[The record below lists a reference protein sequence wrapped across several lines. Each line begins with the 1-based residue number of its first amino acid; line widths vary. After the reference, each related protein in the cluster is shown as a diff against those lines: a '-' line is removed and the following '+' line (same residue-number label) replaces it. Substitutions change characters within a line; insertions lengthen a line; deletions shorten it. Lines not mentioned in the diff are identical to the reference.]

1 MATMA
6 GLAPDVNVRPEPAQG
21 KGAAAIP
28 AGPLL
33 TADGVP
39 LSTKLARTTR
49 RARIKAFLL
58 VAPLLVFVVIFF
70 VMPIVQMLRLSAG
83 DNMVASEMP
92 RTAAILRNWDQKAL
106 PGEDAFAAIVADLK
120 EMRERQATGKVGAKI
135 NYVYSGARS
144 LFVSAGRSAGSMEA
158 PFKQALIE
166 KDPQWGDPTLWVM
179 IKTMAQPYTSINY
192 LNAVDRT
199 LGPTGSAVPVPE
211 DQRIHVTIF
220 LRTLWLSFVV
230 TAMCML
236 LGYPVAYLLAH
247 LPLRI
252 SNLLMICVLLP
263 FWTAL
268 LVRITAWIA
277 LLQNDGVV
285 LSTAVAL
292 GVISPDNR
300 PQLVYNLTGT
310 LVAMVHVLLPSMI
323 LPLYS
328 VMKTIPPS
336 YVRAARSLG
345 ATSFTAFRRVYFPQ
359 TLPGIAAG
367 GLLVFILSVGYYI
380 TPALLGGQSGVLISN
395 FIELH
400 VSKTLNWG
408 LAAALAG
415 LLLAAILV
423 LYWVFNKIVGIDR
436 LKMG

>member
-1 MATMA
+1 LVLMTTLA
-6 GLAPDVNVRPEPAQG
+6 GLAPREAT
-21 KGAAAIP
+21 KSIA
-28 AGPLL
+28 PLL
-33 TADGVP
+33 AADGMP
-39 LSTKLARTTR
+39 LDKKLALVTR
-49 RARIKAFLL
+49 RARMKAFLL
-58 VAPLLVFVVIFF
+58 VAPLLLFVLVFF
-70 VMPIVQMLRLSAG
+70 VAPIMMMLRLSTG
-83 DNMVASEMP
+83 DIVVATELP
-92 RTAAILRNWDQKAL
+92 RTTIALRGWDQQAL
-106 PGEDAFAAIVADLK
+106 PGEDVYAAVVGDLK
-120 EMRERQATGKVGAKI
+120 DARERQATGKIGAQI

-144 LFVSAGRSAGSMEA
+144 LFVSAGRSAGNLAA
-158 PFKQALIE
+158 PFKQALIDQ
-166 KDPQWGDPTLWVM
+166 DPKWGDPTLWVM
-179 IKTMAQPYTSINY
+179 IKTTSQRATSINY

-199 LGPTGSAVPVPE
+199 LGPTGSITTVPE

-220 LRTLWLSFVV
+220 IRTLWLSFVV
-230 TAMCML
+230 TTLCML
-236 LGYPVAYLLAH
+236 FGYPVAYLLAH
-247 LPLRI
+247 LPLRT

-292 GVISPDNR
+292 GLVDPANR
-300 PQLVYNLTGT
+300 PQLVYNLVGT
-310 LVAMVHVLLPSMI
+310 LVAMVHVLMPSMI

-328 VMKTIPPS
+328 VMKTIPPT

-345 ATSFTAFRRVYFPQ
+345 ATSFTAFWRVYFPQ

-367 GLLVFILSVGYYI
+367 GLLVFILAVGYYI

-415 LLLAAILV
+415 LLLVAILI

>member
-1 MATMA
+1 MTTMA
-6 GLAPDVNVRPEPAQG
+6 GLAPDGRPTAPETRVAG
-21 KGAAAIP
+21 GTAVP
-28 AGPLL
+28 AGPILA
-33 TADGVP
+33 ADGMP
-39 LSTKLARTTR
+39 LDKKLAQVTR
-49 RARIKAFLL
+49 RARIRAFLL
-58 VAPLLVFVVIFF
+58 VVPLLVFVLIFF
-70 VMPIVQMLRLSAG
+70 VAPIVTILRLSTG
-83 DNMVASEMP
+83 DTVIATELPRSGVA
-92 RTAAILRNWDQKAL
+92 LRAWDQTAL
-106 PGEDAFAAIVADLK
+106 PDEAVYAAMVADLK
-120 EMRERQATGKVGAKI
+120 DARERQATGKIGAQI

-144 LFVSAGRSAGSMEA
+144 LFVSAGRSAGSLEA
-158 PFKQALIE
+158 PFKQALID

-179 IKTMAQPYTSINY
+179 IKTTTQAYTSINY
-192 LNAVDRT
+192 LNALDRT
-199 LGPTGSAVPVPE
+199 LGPTGEITRVPE

-220 LRTLWLSFVV
+220 IRTLWLSFVV
-230 TAMCML
+230 TALCML
-236 LGYPVAYLLAH
+236 FGYPVAYLLAH

-277 LLQNDGVV
+277 LLQNDGVI
-285 LSTAVAL
+285 LSAAVAL
-292 GVISPDNR
+292 GMVDPANR
-300 PQLVYNLTGT
+300 PQLVYNLIGT
-310 LVAMVHVLLPSMI
+310 LVAMVHVLMPSMI

-328 VMKTIPPS
+328 VMKTIPPT

-345 ATSFTAFRRVYFPQ
+345 ATSFTAFWRVYFPQ

-415 LLLAAILV
+415 LLLVAILI
-423 LYWVFNKIVGIDR
+423 LYWLFNKIVGIDR

>member
-1 MATMA
+1 MTTMA
-6 GLAPDVNVRPEPAQG
+6 SLAPDQAPRGMQAM
-21 KGAAAIP
+21 AAAVKS
-28 AGPLL
+28 APLL
-33 TADGVP
+33 AADGMP
-39 LSTKLARTTR
+39 LDKKLALATR

-58 VAPLLVFVVIFF
+58 VAPLLVFVLIFF
-70 VMPIVQMLRLSAG
+70 VTPILQMIRLSTG
-83 DNMVASEMP
+83 DTLIATEMP
-92 RTAAILRNWDQKAL
+92 RTAAALRHWDQKAL
-106 PGEDAFAAIVADLK
+106 PGEEAFAALVADLK
-120 EMRERQATGKVGAKI
+120 DARERQATGKVGAKI

-144 LFVSAGRSAGSMEA
+144 LFVSAGRSAGDMSA
-158 PFKQALIE
+158 PFKQALID
-166 KDPQWGDPTLWVM
+166 KDPQWGDQTLWVM
-179 IKTMAQPYTSINY
+179 LKNSAQPYTAINY
-192 LNAVDRT
+192 LNALDRT
-199 LGPTGSAVPVPE
+199 LGPTGAVVQVPE
-211 DQRIHVTIF
+211 EQRIHITIF
-220 LRTLWLSFVV
+220 FRTLWLSFIV
-230 TAMCML
+230 TALCML
-236 LGYPVAYLLAH
+236 FGYPVAYLLSQ

-292 GVISPDNR
+292 GLVDPNNR

-310 LVAMVHVLLPSMI
+310 LVAMVHVLMPSMI

-328 VMKTIPPS
+328 VMKTIPPT
-336 YVRAARSLG
+336 YMRAARSLG

-395 FIELH
+395 FIEIH

-415 LLLAAILV
+415 LLLLAILV
-423 LYWVFNKIVGIDR
+423 LYWIFNKIVGIDR

>member
-1 MATMA
+1 MTMVAEFAATA
-6 GLAPDVNVRPEPAQG
+6 KAPAPTGPILA
-21 KGAAAIP
+21 
-28 AGPLL
+28 
-33 TADGVP
+33 ADGVP
-39 LSTKLARTTR
+39 LDKKLAQVTR
-49 RARIKAFLL
+49 RARINAFLL
-58 VAPLLVFVVIFF
+58 VAPLLAFLLVFF
-70 VMPIVQMLRLSAG
+70 VAPIFLMLRLSTG
-83 DNMVASEMP
+83 DTVVSTELP
-92 RTAAILRNWDQKAL
+92 RTAAALRSWDQKAL
-106 PGEDAFAAIVADLK
+106 PDEPVYAALVADLK
-120 EMRERQATGKVGAKI
+120 DARERQATGKIGAQI

-144 LFVSAGRSAGSMEA
+144 LFVSAGRSAGSIDA
-158 PFKQALIE
+158 PYKQALID
-166 KDPQWGDPTLWVM
+166 KDPLWGDPTLWVM
-179 IKTMAQPYTSINY
+179 IKTTSQTTSPINY

-199 LGPTGSAVPVPE
+199 LGPTGAVAQVPE

-220 LRTLWLSFVV
+220 IRTLWLSFIV
-230 TAMCML
+230 TLLCMAF
-236 LGYPVAYLLAH
+236 GYPVAYLLSH
-247 LPLRI
+247 LPLRT

-285 LSTAVAL
+285 LSTAVAP
-292 GVISPDNR
+292 GIVDPANR
-300 PQLVYNLTGT
+300 PQLVYNLIGT
-310 LVAMVHVLLPSMI
+310 LVAMVHVLMPSMI

-328 VMKTIPPS
+328 VMKTIPPT

-345 ATSFTAFRRVYFPQ
+345 ATSFTAFWRVYFPQ

-415 LLLAAILV
+415 LLLVAILI
-423 LYWVFNKIVGIDR
+423 LYWLFNKIVGIDR

>member
-1 MATMA
+1 MTTMA
-6 GLAPDVNVRPEPAQG
+6 GLAPDPTGRTGRPTSSRG
-21 KGAAAIP
+21 SAAL
-28 AGPLL
+28 GPILA
-33 TADGVP
+33 ADGMP
-39 LSTKLARTTR
+39 LDKKLAIVTR

-58 VAPLLVFVVIFF
+58 VAPLLLFVLIFF
-70 VMPIVQMLRLSAG
+70 VAPIVMMLRLSTG
-83 DNMVASEMP
+83 DTVVATELP
-92 RTAAILRNWDQKAL
+92 RTTEALKSWDQREL
-106 PGEDAFAAIVADLK
+106 PSEETFAALVTDLK
-120 EMRERQATGKVGAKI
+120 DARERQATGKIGAQI

-158 PFKQALIE
+158 PFKKTLIE
-166 KDPQWGDPTLWVM
+166 KDAQWGDPILWVM
-179 IKTMAQPYTSINY
+179 IKTTSEPYSSINY
-192 LNAVDRT
+192 LNAMDRT
-199 LGPTGSAVPVPE
+199 LGATGNVEQVPA
-211 DQRIHVTIF
+211 DQRIHITIF
-220 LRTLWLSFVV
+220 VRTLWLSFVV
-230 TAMCML
+230 TVLCLL

-247 LPLRI
+247 LPLRV

-285 LSTAVAL
+285 LSAAVAL
-292 GVISPDNR
+292 GLVDPTNR
-300 PQLVYNLTGT
+300 PQLIYNLIGT
-310 LVAMVHVLLPSMI
+310 LVAMVHVLMPSMI

-328 VMKTIPPS
+328 VMKTIPPT

-345 ATSFTAFRRVYFPQ
+345 ATSFTAFWRVYFPQ

-408 LAAALAG
+408 LASALAG

>member
-1 MATMA
+1 MTTMA
-6 GLAPDVNVRPEPAQG
+6 GLAPDAKPTTRFPQL
-21 KGAAAIP
+21 GAAAP
-28 AGPLL
+28 TGPLL
-33 TADGVP
+33 AADGMP
-39 LSTKLARTTR
+39 LDKKLAQVTR
-49 RARIKAFLL
+49 RARIKAFML
-58 VAPLLVFVVIFF
+58 VAPLLLFVLIFF
-70 VMPIVQMLRLSAG
+70 VTPILQMVRLSTG
-83 DNMVASEMP
+83 DDMIATEMP
-92 RTAAILRNWDQKAL
+92 RTTAALKSWDQKAL
-106 PGEDAFAAIVADLK
+106 PDEATYAALMADLK
-120 EMRERQATGKVGAKI
+120 DARERQATGKVGAKL

-158 PFKQALIE
+158 PFKPQLIE
-166 KDPQWGDPTLWVM
+166 KDPLWGDPTLWVM
-179 IKTMAQPYTSINY
+179 LKNASQPSTSINY
-192 LNAVDRT
+192 LNALDRT
-199 LGPTGSAVPVPE
+199 LGPTGNVIQVPE
-211 DQRIHVTIF
+211 DQRIHITIF
-220 LRTLWLSFVV
+220 MRTLWLSFVV
-230 TAMCML
+230 TALCML
-236 LGYPVAYLLAH
+236 FGYPVAYLLAH
-247 LPLRI
+247 LPLKT

-285 LSTAVAL
+285 LSAAVAL
-292 GVISPDNR
+292 GLVDPANR
-300 PQLVYNLTGT
+300 PQLVYNLIGT
-310 LVAMVHVLLPSMI
+310 LVAMVHVLMPSMI

-328 VMKTIPPS
+328 VMKTIPPT

-345 ATSFTAFRRVYFPQ
+345 ATSFTAFWRVYFPQ

-415 LLLAAILV
+415 LLLTAILV

>member
-1 MATMA
+1 LVLMTTLA
-6 GLAPDVNVRPEPAQG
+6 GLAPREAT
-21 KGAAAIP
+21 KSIA
-28 AGPLL
+28 PLL
-33 TADGVP
+33 AADGMP
-39 LSTKLARTTR
+39 LDKKLALVTR
-49 RARIKAFLL
+49 RARMKALLL
-58 VAPLLVFVVIFF
+58 VAPLLLFVLVFF
-70 VMPIVQMLRLSAG
+70 VAPIIMMLRLSTG
-83 DNMVASEMP
+83 DIVVATELP
-92 RTAAILRNWDQKAL
+92 RTTIALRGWDQQAL
-106 PGEDAFAAIVADLK
+106 PGEDVYAAVVGDLK
-120 EMRERQATGKVGAKI
+120 DARERQATGKIGAQI

-144 LFVSAGRSAGSMEA
+144 LFVSAGRSAGNLAA
-158 PFKQALIE
+158 PFKQALIDQ
-166 KDPQWGDPTLWVM
+166 DPKWGDPTLWVM
-179 IKTMAQPYTSINY
+179 IKTTSQRATSINY

-199 LGPTGSAVPVPE
+199 LGPTGSITTVPE

-220 LRTLWLSFVV
+220 IRTLWLSFVV
-230 TAMCML
+230 TTLCML
-236 LGYPVAYLLAH
+236 FGYPVAYLLAH
-247 LPLRI
+247 LPLRT

-292 GVISPDNR
+292 GLVDPANR
-300 PQLVYNLTGT
+300 PQLVYNLVGT
-310 LVAMVHVLLPSMI
+310 LVAMVHVLMPSMI

-328 VMKTIPPS
+328 VMKTIPPT

-345 ATSFTAFRRVYFPQ
+345 ATSFTAFWRVYFPQ

-367 GLLVFILSVGYYI
+367 GLLVFILAVGYYI

-415 LLLAAILV
+415 LLLVAILI

>member
-1 MATMA
+1 MTTMA
-6 GLAPDVNVRPEPAQG
+6 GLAPD
-21 KGAAAIP
+21 P
-28 AGPLL
+28 AGRIGQTINSGGSAL
-33 TADGVP
+33 TGPILAADGMR
-39 LSTKLARTTR
+39 LDKKLAIVTR

-58 VAPLLVFVVIFF
+58 VAPLLLFVLVFF
-70 VMPIVQMLRLSAG
+70 VAPIVMMLRLSTG
-83 DNMVASEMP
+83 DTVVATELP
-92 RTAAILRNWDQKAL
+92 RTTDALKSWDQQDL
-106 PGEDAFAAIVADLK
+106 PNEATFAALVADLK
-120 EMRERQATGKVGAKI
+120 DARERQATGKIGAQI

-144 LFVSAGRSAGSMEA
+144 LFVAAGRSAGSMEA
-158 PFKQALIE
+158 PFKKTLIE

-179 IKTMAQPYTSINY
+179 IKSTSKPYSSINY
-192 LNAVDRT
+192 LNAMDRT
-199 LGPTGSAVPVPE
+199 LGPTGNIEQVPA
-211 DQRIHVTIF
+211 DQRIHMTIF
-220 LRTLWLSFVV
+220 VRTLWLSFVV
-230 TAMCML
+230 TVLCLL

-285 LSTAVAL
+285 LSAAVAL
-292 GVISPDNR
+292 GLVDPANR
-300 PQLVYNLTGT
+300 PQLIYNLIGT
-310 LVAMVHVLLPSMI
+310 LVAMVHVLMPSMI

-328 VMKTIPPS
+328 VMKTIPPT

-345 ATSFTAFRRVYFPQ
+345 ATSFTAFWRVYFPQ

-408 LAAALAG
+408 LASALAG

>member
-1 MATMA
+1 MTTMA
-6 GLAPDVNVRPEPAQG
+6 GLAPD
-21 KGAAAIP
+21 P
-28 AGPLL
+28 AGRLEGTLSSAGIIAAGPILA
-33 TADGVP
+33 ADGMP
-39 LSTKLARTTR
+39 LDKKLAIVTR

-58 VAPLLVFVVIFF
+58 VAPLLLFVLVFF
-70 VMPIVQMLRLSAG
+70 VAPIVMMLRLSTG
-83 DNMVASEMP
+83 DTVVAAELP
-92 RTAAILRNWDQKAL
+92 RTAEALKSWDQQDL
-106 PGEDAFAAIVADLK
+106 PDEETFAALVTDLK
-120 EMRERQATGKVGAKI
+120 DARERQATGKIGAQI

-144 LFVSAGRSAGSMEA
+144 LFVSAGRSAASMEA
-158 PFKQALIE
+158 PFKKTLID

-179 IKTMAQPYTSINY
+179 IKTTSKPYSSINY
-192 LNAVDRT
+192 LNAMDRT
-199 LGPTGSAVPVPE
+199 LGPTGNIEQVPA
-211 DQRIHVTIF
+211 DQRIHITIF
-220 LRTLWLSFVV
+220 VRTLWLSFVV
-230 TAMCML
+230 TVLCLL

-247 LPLRI
+247 LPLRT

-285 LSTAVAL
+285 LSAAVAL
-292 GVISPDNR
+292 GLVDPANR
-300 PQLVYNLTGT
+300 PQLIYNLIGT
-310 LVAMVHVLLPSMI
+310 LVAMVHVLMPSMI

-328 VMKTIPPS
+328 VMKTIPPT

-345 ATSFTAFRRVYFPQ
+345 ATSFTAFWRIYFPQ

-408 LAAALAG
+408 LASALAG

>member
-1 MATMA
+1 MTTMA
-6 GLAPDVNVRPEPAQG
+6 GLAPDPTGRTERPVSSVGSVAP
-21 KGAAAIP
+21 
-28 AGPLL
+28 GPILA
-33 TADGVP
+33 ADGMP
-39 LSTKLARTTR
+39 LDKKLAIVTR

-58 VAPLLVFVVIFF
+58 VAPLLLFVLVFF
-70 VMPIVQMLRLSAG
+70 VAPIVMMLRLSTG
-83 DNMVASEMP
+83 DTVVATELP
-92 RTAAILRNWDQKAL
+92 RTTEALKSWDQREL
-106 PGEDAFAAIVADLK
+106 PSEEAFAALVADLK
-120 EMRERQATGKVGAKI
+120 DARERQATGKIGAQI

-158 PFKQALIE
+158 PFKKTLIE
-166 KDPQWGDPTLWVM
+166 KDAQWGDPTLWVM
-179 IKTMAQPYTSINY
+179 IKTTSKPYSSINY
-192 LNAVDRT
+192 LNAMDRT
-199 LGPTGSAVPVPE
+199 LGATGNVEQVPA
-211 DQRIHVTIF
+211 DQRIHITIF
-220 LRTLWLSFVV
+220 VRTLWLSFVV
-230 TAMCML
+230 TVLCLL

-247 LPLRI
+247 LPLRV

-285 LSTAVAL
+285 LSAAVAL
-292 GVISPDNR
+292 GLVDPANR
-300 PQLVYNLTGT
+300 PQLIYNLIGT
-310 LVAMVHVLLPSMI
+310 LVAMVHVLMPSMI

-328 VMKTIPPS
+328 VMKTIPPT

-345 ATSFTAFRRVYFPQ
+345 ATSFTAFWRVYFPQ

-408 LAAALAG
+408 LASALAG

>member
-1 MATMA
+1 MTTLA
-6 GLAPDVNVRPEPAQG
+6 GLAPDSTRNDLKSTP
-21 KGAAAIP
+21 GAIA
-28 AGPLL
+28 AGPILA
-33 TADGVP
+33 ADGMP
-39 LSTKLARTTR
+39 LDKKLAIVTR

-58 VAPLLVFVVIFF
+58 VAPLLLFVLIFF
-70 VMPIVQMLRLSAG
+70 VAPIVMMLRLSTG
-83 DNMVASEMP
+83 DTVVATELP
-92 RTAAILRNWDQKAL
+92 RTAVALKSWDQKDL
-106 PGEDAFAAIVADLK
+106 PSEETFAALVADLK
-120 EMRERQATGKVGAKI
+120 DARERQATGKIGAQI

-144 LFVSAGRSAGSMEA
+144 LFVSAGRSADSMEA
-158 PFKQALIE
+158 PFKKTLID
-166 KDPQWGDPTLWVM
+166 KDPQWGNPTLWVM
-179 IKTMAQPYTSINY
+179 IKTTSKPFTSINY
-192 LNAVDRT
+192 LNAADRT
-199 LGPTGSAVPVPE
+199 LGATGNIEQVPA
-211 DQRIHVTIF
+211 DQRIYMTIF
-220 LRTLWLSFVV
+220 VRTLWLSFVV
-230 TAMCML
+230 TALCLL

-285 LSTAVAL
+285 LSATVAL
-292 GVISPDNR
+292 GLVDPANR
-300 PQLVYNLTGT
+300 PQLIYNLIGT
-310 LVAMVHVLLPSMI
+310 LVAMVHVLMPSMI

-328 VMKTIPPS
+328 VMKTIPPT

-345 ATSFTAFRRVYFPQ
+345 ATSFTAFWRVYFPQ

-367 GLLVFILSVGYYI
+367 GLLVFILAVGYYI

-408 LAAALAG
+408 LASALAG

>member
-1 MATMA
+1 MTTLA
-6 GLAPDVNVRPEPAQG
+6 GLAPDSTRPLQP
-21 KGAAAIP
+21 
-28 AGPLL
+28 GPILA
-33 TADGVP
+33 ADGVP
-39 LSTKLARTTR
+39 LDKKLAQVTRQART
-49 RARIKAFLL
+49 KAFLL
-58 VAPLLVFVVIFF
+58 VAPLLVFVLIFF
-70 VMPIVQMLRLSAG
+70 VAPIMQMLRLSTG
-83 DNMVASEMP
+83 DVMIATELP
-92 RTAAILRNWDQKAL
+92 LTTAALKSWDQKEL
-106 PGEDAFAAIVADLK
+106 PGEEVYAALVADLK
-120 EMRERQATGKVGAKI
+120 LARERQATGKIGAQI

-144 LFVSAGRSAGSMEA
+144 LFVSAGRSADSMAA
-158 PFKQALIE
+158 PFKKTLID

-179 IKTMAQPYTSINY
+179 IKTTSQPYTSINY
-192 LNAVDRT
+192 LNAADRT
-199 LGPTGSAVPVPE
+199 LGPTGNIEQVPA

-220 LRTLWLSFVV
+220 VRTLWLSFVV
-230 TAMCML
+230 TALCL
-236 LGYPVAYLLAH
+236 LFGYPVAYLLAH
-247 LPLRI
+247 LPMRT

-285 LSTAVAL
+285 LSAAVGL
-292 GVISPDNR
+292 GLVDPANR
-300 PQLVYNLTGT
+300 PQLVYNLIGT
-310 LVAMVHVLLPSMI
+310 LVAMVHVLMPSMI

-328 VMKTIPPS
+328 VMKTIPPT

-345 ATSFTAFRRVYFPQ
+345 ATSFTAFWRVYFPQ

-367 GLLVFILSVGYYI
+367 GLLVFILAVGYYI

-408 LAAALAG
+408 LASALAG
-415 LLLAAILV
+415 LLLVAILI
-423 LYWVFNKIVGIDR
+423 LYWIFNKIVGIDR

>member
-1 MATMA
+1 MTTLA
-6 GLAPDVNVRPEPAQG
+6 GVAPREAP
-21 KGAAAIP
+21 IL

-33 TADGVP
+33 AADGMP
-39 LSTKLARTTR
+39 LDKKLALVTR
-49 RARIKAFLL
+49 RARVKAFLL
-58 VAPLLVFVVIFF
+58 VAPLLLFVLVFFIAPIF
-70 VMPIVQMLRLSAG
+70 QMIRLSAG
-83 DNMVASEMP
+83 DGTFPIEMP
-92 RTAAILRNWDQKAL
+92 RTSAALAQWDQQAL
-106 PGEDAFAAIVADLK
+106 PGEEAYAAIVADLK
-120 EMRERQATGKVGAKI
+120 EARARQATGKVGAQI

-144 LFVSAGRSAGSMEA
+144 LFVSAGRSADSMEA
-158 PFKQALIE
+158 PFKKSLIE
-166 KDPQWGDPTLWVM
+166 KDPLWGDPTLWVM
-179 IKTMAQPYTSINY
+179 MKATAQSYSSINY

-199 LGPTGSAVPVPE
+199 LSPTGTIEQVPA

-220 LRTLWLSFVV
+220 FRTMWLSFVV
-230 TAMCML
+230 TVLCML
-236 LGYPVAYLLAH
+236 FGYPVAYLLAH
-247 LPLRI
+247 LPLRT

-277 LLQNDGVV
+277 LLQNDGVI
-285 LSTAVAL
+285 LSAGVAMGL
-292 GVISPDNR
+292 IDPANR
-300 PQLVYNLTGT
+300 PQLVYNLVGT
-310 LVAMVHVLLPSMI
+310 LVAMVHVLMPSMI

-328 VMKTIPPS
+328 VMKTIPPT

-345 ATSFTAFRRVYFPQ
+345 ATSFTAFWRVYFPQ

-408 LAAALAG
+408 LASALAA

>member
-1 MATMA
+1 
-6 GLAPDVNVRPEPAQG
+6 
-21 KGAAAIP
+21 
-28 AGPLL
+28 
-33 TADGVP
+33 
-39 LSTKLARTTR
+39 
-49 RARIKAFLL
+49 
-58 VAPLLVFVVIFF
+58 
-70 VMPIVQMLRLSAG
+70 
-83 DNMVASEMP
+83 
-92 RTAAILRNWDQKAL
+92 
-106 PGEDAFAAIVADLK
+106 
-120 EMRERQATGKVGAKI
+120 
-135 NYVYSGARS
+135 
-144 LFVSAGRSAGSMEA
+144 
-158 PFKQALIE
+158 
-166 KDPQWGDPTLWVM
+166 
-179 IKTMAQPYTSINY
+179 
-192 LNAVDRT
+192 DRT
-199 LGPTGSAVPVPE
+199 LGPTGNVIQVPE
-211 DQRIHVTIF
+211 DQRIHITIF
-220 LRTLWLSFVV
+220 MRTLWLSFVV
-230 TAMCML
+230 TALCML
-236 LGYPVAYLLAH
+236 FGYPVAYLLAH
-247 LPLRI
+247 LPLKT

-285 LSTAVAL
+285 LSAAVAL
-292 GVISPDNR
+292 GLVDPANR
-300 PQLVYNLTGT
+300 PQLVYNLIGT
-310 LVAMVHVLLPSMI
+310 LVAMVHVLMPSMI

-328 VMKTIPPS
+328 VMKTIPPT

-345 ATSFTAFRRVYFPQ
+345 ATSFTAFWRVYFPQ

-415 LLLAAILV
+415 LLLTAILV

>member
-1 MATMA
+1 MTTMA
-6 GLAPDVNVRPEPAQG
+6 GLAPDTKARPDSSQIGVAV
-21 KGAAAIP
+21 P
-28 AGPLL
+28 AGPILA
-33 TADGVP
+33 ADGTP
-39 LSTKLARTTR
+39 LDKKLAQVTR
-49 RARIKAFLL
+49 RARIRAFLL
-58 VAPLLVFVVIFF
+58 VAPLLVFVLIFF
-70 VMPIVQMLRLSAG
+70 VTPIMQMLRLSTG
-83 DNMVASEMP
+83 DDMIATELP
-92 RTAAILRNWDQKAL
+92 RTTVALRNWDQRAL
-106 PGEDAFAAIVADLK
+106 PGEDAFAALIADLK
-120 EMRERQATGKVGAKI
+120 DARERQATGKVGAKL

-158 PFKQALIE
+158 PFRQQLIE
-166 KDPQWGDPTLWVM
+166 KDAQWGDPTLWVM
-179 IKTMAQPYTSINY
+179 LKNSSQPYTSINY
-192 LNAVDRT
+192 LNALDRT
-199 LGPTGSAVPVPE
+199 LGPTGSIERVPE
-211 DQRIHVTIF
+211 DQRIHMTIF
-220 LRTLWLSFVV
+220 VRTLWLSFVV
-230 TAMCML
+230 TALCMA

-247 LPLRI
+247 LPLRT

-285 LSTAVAL
+285 LSAAVAL
-292 GVISPDNR
+292 GLVDPANR
-300 PQLVYNLTGT
+300 PQLVYNLIGT

-345 ATSFTAFRRVYFPQ
+345 ASSFTAFWRVYFPQ

-415 LLLAAILV
+415 LLLMAILV
-423 LYWVFNKIVGIDR
+423 LYWLFNKIVGIDR

>member
-1 MATMA
+1 MTTLA
-6 GLAPDVNVRPEPAQG
+6 GLAPRSAVETTAPILA
-21 KGAAAIP
+21 
-28 AGPLL
+28 
-33 TADGVP
+33 ADGMP
-39 LSTKLARTTR
+39 LDKKLAQVTR
-49 RARIKAFLL
+49 RARIRAFLL
-58 VAPLLVFVVIFF
+58 VAPLLVFVLIFF
-70 VMPIVQMLRLSAG
+70 VAPILHMLRLSTG
-83 DNMVASEMP
+83 DAMIATELP
-92 RTAAILRNWDQKAL
+92 RTTAALNRWDQKAL
-106 PGEDAFAAIVADLK
+106 PDEAAFAALVADLK
-120 EMRERQATGKVGAKI
+120 DARERQATGKVGAFI

-144 LFVSAGRSAGSMEA
+144 LFVSAGRSADSMEA
-158 PFKQALIE
+158 PFKKALIE
-166 KDPQWGDPTLWVM
+166 KDPLWGDPVLWVM
-179 IKTMAQPYTSINY
+179 IRSASQPPTSINY
-192 LNAVDRT
+192 LNAMDRT
-199 LGPTGSAVPVPE
+199 LGPTGDVIMVPE
-211 DQRIHVTIF
+211 DQRIHTTIF
-220 LRTLWLSFVV
+220 IRTLWLSFVV
-230 TAMCML
+230 TVLCLL
-236 LGYPVAYLLAH
+236 LGYPVAYMLAH

-292 GVISPDNR
+292 GFVDPANR
-300 PQLVYNLTGT
+300 PQLVYNLIGT
-310 LVAMVHVLLPSMI
+310 LVAMVHVLMPSMI

-328 VMKTIPPS
+328 VMKTIPPT

-345 ATSFTAFRRVYFPQ
+345 ADSFTAFWRVYFPQ

-367 GLLVFILSVGYYI
+367 GLLVFILAVGYYI

-415 LLLAAILV
+415 LLLLAILV